1 MKHILFI
8 SPTTAANIHK
18 VILDELNVYQDSIRT
33 SFLSNVSPRYRYK
46 NKAQQFLNLLSKVFL
61 GRNIKK
67 IYHQKVMQKRFERL
81 EEHYDLIFVIRPDL
95 LTNQELATLKAKTTK
110 FVAYYWD
117 TIAFYPRKKEIMPYF
132 DKIYSFDLEDCKT
145 YQLEL
150 LTNFY
155 FFEPEPV
162 AIYKTVFCI
171 SHLEK
176 KRFAMFNLMGKYLE
190 EKQITYRFLTRQSKE
205 KLKSPYIEY
214 LKASIPYQEM
224 LKLLN
229 HYEVILDI
237 AKPQQN
243 GLSLRIF
250 ESLGMNKKIITNNQ
264 SVKAYD
270 FYHPNNILVIDF
282 NDLAIPEAFFKLPYQ
297 PIDEAIKKQYHLK
310 TFVKKVLSNLN

>member
-1 MKHILFI
+1 MKEILFI
-8 SPTTAANIHK
+8 APSVPANIYQIILKGFIEHK
-18 VILDELNVYQDSIRT
+18 NEVNT
-33 SFLSNVSPRYRYK
+33 SFLSSVTPSYKYK
-46 NKAQQFLNLLSKVFL
+46 NKRDRVCNFLSKVFL
-61 GRNIKK
+61 NRNIKEK
-67 IYHQKVMQKRFERL
+67 YHQKILQKRFDTL
-81 EEHYDLIFVIRPDL
+81 KDSYDLIFVIHPDL
-95 LTNQELATLKAKTTK
+95 LSNQQIEILRGKTK
-110 FVAYYWD
+110 KLLAYYWD
-117 TIAFYPRKKEIMPYF
+117 SISFFPRKKEIIPYF

-150 LTNFY
+150 LSNFY

-162 AIYKTVFCI
+162 AIDKTVFCI

-176 KRFAMFNLMGKYLE
+176 KRFEMFNLMGKYLE

-214 LKASIPYQEM
+214 LRESIPYPEM

-237 AKPQQN
+237 AKPQQH
-243 GLSLRIF
+243 GLSFRIF

-282 NDLAIPEAFFKLPYQ
+282 NDLNIPEAFFKLPYQ

>member
-18 VILDELNVYQDSIRT
+18 VILDELYEHQSSIKT

-46 NKAQQFLNLLSKVFL
+46 NKMYQFLNLLSKVFL
-61 GRNIKK
+61 HRNIKDV
-67 IYHQKVMQKRFERL
+67 YHRKVMQKRIESL
-81 EEHYDLIFVIRPDL
+81 QEHYDLIFVIRPDL
-95 LTNQELATLKAKTTK
+95 LSNEELTILKGKTSK
-110 FVAYYWD
+110 FIAYYWD
-117 TIAFYPRKKEIMPYF
+117 TVSFFPRKKEIMPFF
-132 DKIYSFDLEDCKT
+132 DKIYSFDLNDCKT
-145 YQLEL
+145 YQIEL

-162 AIYKTVFCI
+162 AIDKTVFCI

-190 EKQITYRFLTRQSKE
+190 EKKISFRFLTRQSKE
-205 KLKSPYIEY
+205 KFKSPYIEY

-264 SVKAYD
+264 SVKFYD

-282 NDLAIPEAFFKLPYQ
+282 NCLDIPEAFFKLPYQ
-297 PIDEAIKKQYHLK
+297 SIDEDIKKQYHLK
-310 TFVKKVLSNLN
+310 SFVKTVLSNLN